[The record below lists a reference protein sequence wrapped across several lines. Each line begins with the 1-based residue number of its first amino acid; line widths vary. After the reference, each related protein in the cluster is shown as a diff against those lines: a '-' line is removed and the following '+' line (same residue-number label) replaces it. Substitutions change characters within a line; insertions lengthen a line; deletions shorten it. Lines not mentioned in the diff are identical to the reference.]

1 MSNYDLLGFAYAAS
15 VAFGGV
21 LGYVRAGSVP
31 SLASGLIFGVLA
43 GYGAYR
49 SGLKPADYTIMLVTT
64 GLLTV
69 LMGARFYRSYKIF
82 PAGIFFCAT
91 IFAMGV
97 ENVAIVDCIS
107 ELLENGVYIAGALTG
122 QRVTAESNTFPW
134 RLCTKYYDVD
144 LNVWVTSVS
153 DLIEPTGQV
162 DETRA
167 IIFYW
172 DGLDSSCFQACWNA
186 LLNRESIGVR
196 LLLCENV
203 VSEEVRESTLA
214 WCIENAF
221 EMIFLQPSDDIIMEA
236 AENCEKIGLDRIIE
250 ALQAHEWT
258 ALIRKDSDN
267 YVQLITDDDDDE
279 EGAENKSDS
288 SVEERTSS
296 SSSSG
301 GSFTDLYE
309 HFSSMV
315 AHSKTLTG
323 DQRKKYAAQVATQ
336 FWNSLKISEHSSS
349 SSSDLSDGSD
359 VK

>member
-49 SGLKPADYTIMLVTT
+49 SGLKPADYTIML
-64 GLLTV
+64 G
-69 LMGARFYRSYKIF
+69 K
-82 PAGIFFCAT
+82 FFCAT